1 MDGARARA
9 VPLFLA
15 VRALLS
21 PTPNP
26 PSAEKWGPPRGGR
39 APLPG
44 SNKSENQPTGKHSP
58 NTFSTQQVLP
68 TREKASRPS
77 SSACSRRP
85 RGVLNYTV
93 QETKMF
99 PTVTALGF

>member
-1 MDGARARA
+1 MYGARATA

-26 PSAEKWGPPRGGR
+26 PSAEKWGPHGGVR

-44 SNKSENQPTGKHSP
+44 SNKSENKPTGKHSP
-58 NTFSTQQVLP
+58 NTFSVQQALP
-68 TREKASRPS
+68 TRETLRI
-77 SSACSRRP
+77 
-85 RGVLNYTV
+85 LNYTV
-93 QETKMF
+93 QEAKMF
-99 PTVTALGF
+99 PTVTDLGF